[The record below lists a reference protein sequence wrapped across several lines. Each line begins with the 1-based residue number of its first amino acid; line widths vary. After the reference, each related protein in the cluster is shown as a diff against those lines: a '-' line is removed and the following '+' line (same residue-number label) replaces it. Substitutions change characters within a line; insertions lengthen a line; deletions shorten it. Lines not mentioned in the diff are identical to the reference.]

1 MKNKAFTLVELL
13 VCVSIIAIFAAVSW
27 AIVQHA
33 SPTTGRLKM
42 QDGTE
47 HRVIRVDNHRSVHR
61 YHLEGGGV
69 TTDGI
74 FYPDK

>member
-27 AIVQHA
+27 AIVQHV
-33 SPTTGRLKM
+33 SPTTGKLIL

-47 HRVIRVDNHRSVHR
+47 HRVIRVER
-61 YHLEGGGV
+61 YRGVQRYRLEDGGM